1 MPFHE
6 LPRIISLLFFTSS
19 LGPRRI
25 TVMHVVTL
33 TPVAE
38 LGGDSADALGT
49 VARFVVSPA

>member
-1 MPFHE
+1 
-6 LPRIISLLFFTSS
+6 
-19 LGPRRI
+19 
-25 TVMHVVTL
+25 MHVVTL